1 MITRDALSK
10 ALVAIFETDC
20 VRATKYL
27 SQKQIVRATRRR
39 YKRGGKDKRYTE
51 VLVTAG
57 RPNYAERQFIKKHLK
72 AGKTFPIKGLVL
84 KFGK

>member
-20 VRATKYL
+20 FRATKYL
-27 SQKQIVRATRRR
+27 SAKEIVRATRRR
-39 YKRGGKDKRYTE
+39 YKRGKSSKRITE
-51 VLVTAG
+51 VVVTAG
-57 RPNYAERQFIKKHLK
+57 PPNWAERQFIKKHLK
-72 AGKTFPIKGLVL
+72 AGKTFPIKGLIL